1 MPTFTG
7 GPYRVARWAFAGAFL
22 LVLLTAGCGGGALAL
37 DPVASAADRTLDKQT
52 GRFAMTVTFDVPSV
66 GRSTISGEGSFSDRA
81 MQMTMDFPDFGQ
93 GSPSSLEFRLLYP
106 VMYMHFD
113 GLPSGV
119 QLLPDG
125 KTWVKVDLQRSLK
138 KLGVNLAKLGG
149 GESPTAALAQLRGS
163 KDAKK
168 LGTETVDGVQTT
180 HYRVKVNLDAALARA
195 TPKQR
200 QAVQQLLRAAREDG
214 VDVTPTKVDVWIG
227 DDGLVRR
234 LTEKLGTVGTVTM
247 TFSDYGA
254 PVQIEA
260 PPASETSDLSTLLPY
275 G

>member
-168 LGTETVDGVQTT
+168 LGTETVE
-180 HYRVKVNLDAALARA
+180 
-195 TPKQR
+195 
-200 QAVQQLLRAAREDG
+200 AVQQLLRAAREDG

-275 G
+275 